1 MSTPKIPA
9 ASPGSAYS
17 DSSIEMRTPSLKFIY
32 RLECEMARS
41 NHVVGAQSGTS
52 NARVIMPIVGGT
64 VKGPQ
69 ISAIIEQMSGA
80 DWGLAIGGTGL
91 MRLDARYTLKTD
103 DGHYIYIR
111 SKGIFKPGPG
121 VNIDPETRTRMTQDE
136 VEWFT
141 RLQFEASEPYD
152 WMNSVFGIGVLAM
165 DESKI
170 LIDAYELTNFM

>member
-1 MSTPKIPA
+1 MSSAGHTND
-9 ASPGSAYS
+9 SPDNGHSTNGFK
-17 DSSIEMRTPSLKFIY
+17 MRTPSLKFMY
-32 RLECEMARS
+32 HLECEMS
-41 NHVVGAQSGTS
+41 QENHVVGAQFGTS

-64 VKGPQ
+64 VKGPR
-69 ISAIIEQMSGA
+69 ISAIIQNMSGA

-103 DGHYIYIR
+103 DGHCIYVR

-121 VNIDPETRTRMTQDE
+121 VDINPATRTRMTQDE

-141 RLQFEASEPYD
+141 RLQFEASGPYD

>member
-1 MSTPKIPA
+1 
-9 ASPGSAYS
+9 
-17 DSSIEMRTPSLKFIY
+17 
-32 RLECEMARS
+32 
-41 NHVVGAQSGTS
+41 
-52 NARVIMPIVGGT
+52 
-64 VKGPQ
+64 
-69 ISAIIEQMSGA
+69 
-80 DWGLAIGGTGL
+80 

-121 VNIDPETRTRMTQDE
+121 VDIDPATRTRMTQDE

-141 RLQFEASEPYD
+141 RLQFEASGPYD

-170 LIDAYELTNFM
+170 LIDAYELTNFMCTRTSFFFLHKILSYTLQNGEIMIESVIDGWQDGGRQWVLPYSWKVSCSCKARLLFHPHLGERSSKL